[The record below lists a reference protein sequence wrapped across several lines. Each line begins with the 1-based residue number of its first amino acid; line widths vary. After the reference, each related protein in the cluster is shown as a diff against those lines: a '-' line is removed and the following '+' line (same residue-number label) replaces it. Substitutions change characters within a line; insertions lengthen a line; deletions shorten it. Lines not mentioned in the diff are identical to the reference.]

1 MLYINATHPHLQ
13 NICTH
18 YPPLFIFYFLREF
31 KPILWFSSKT
41 NRYSDKDQESPLHF
55 NMEAWTW
62 QESWPVGHN
71 HNIPTGAF
79 PQTHGE
85 QQLASHPTTA
95 KNPYTQLEAP
105 LLKTIRD
112 YTYPEN

>member
-1 MLYINATHPHLQ
+1 M
-13 NICTH
+13 

-31 KPILWFSSKT
+31 KAILWFSSKT
-41 NRYSDKDQESPLHF
+41 NRHRDRDKSQLCITIWKLEVGRR
-55 NMEAWTW
+55 
-62 QESWPVGHN
+62 VGHC

-85 QQLASHPTTA
+85 KQLASHPVTA

-105 LLKTIRD
+105 LLKTITD